1 MKSLANTKL
10 ITQLFIN
17 GRFVNAK
24 SGKTFDVY
32 NPSTEEKIAAVQDA
46 QVADMEDAVQAART
60 AFDKGPWTRMDPSA
74 RAKCLYKLADLI

>member
-74 RAKCLYKLADLI
+74 RAKCLYKLADVI

>member
-74 RAKCLYKLADLI
+74 RAKCLYKPADLI